1 MPDVQL
7 PAVLRHI
14 RGLVDP
20 QAAPGP
26 SDAQLLERFARH
38 REEAAFTALVRR
50 HGRLVLGVC
59 RRVLRQEQ
67 DAEDA
72 FQATFLALARQ
83 AGSLRASEA
92 VGSWLYR
99 VAYRIATRAEVHMA
113 RRRTTESQAPA
124 RPRGTPHR
132 EADWR
137 ELEAVVQEELG
148 RLPEKFRAPF
158 VLCCLEGKS
167 RAEAA
172 GELGWKEGTVAGRLA
187 QARKLLQD
195 RLTRRGL
202 TLSTVLCLTFL
213 GRPAAAAVPA
223 RLAGPAVR
231 AAVLAAGGGAVTGLI
246 PERIATL
253 ADGAHH
259 AMSATKLKSV
269 ALLLALAAAAA
280 GGLLARPPAAAP
292 PSAEGEKPAAS
303 PERPGGPDTVEGRV
317 LGHDGRPVAGAAVR
331 VGSGAAKAGKGWPVR
346 ATTGADGRF
355 RFTASKAE
363 MRREATLVV
372 TAAGHGSDWVELGPA
387 GKPEALTL
395 RLGREVP
402 IQGRVLT
409 LEGEPVAG
417 ASVEVLRAEKPRG
430 KDLTAWVQTWA
441 RNRDPKAI
449 HLDGSAL
456 GSAKVTTDKAG
467 RFSLGGFGPERA
479 VLLRVGGEDIERA
492 LLWAL
497 TRPGNGPVRE
507 AKGITWARFYLARF
521 DHAAG
526 PTKPVVGTVRDK
538 RTGKPV
544 AGITL
549 MGGYTTAT
557 TDSRG
562 RYRLVGGAKRERYDL
577 FLSAEGKRG
586 LPYFPVLKRDIRD
599 TQGLEPVTADFELE
613 PGLEVSGRL
622 LDAGGKPVPG
632 QVKYV
637 NLPDN
642 PNLKDY
648 LQHTYP
654 GHPVIGGGLGGTGW
668 SRAGDDGRFTAPA
681 LPGPGLLLVRA
692 DEERRFAMLE
702 PGKEFHAA
710 HGISSQ
716 YYTIGYLHAIVPI
729 KPSADRPKS
738 LRQDVVLEPGRSL
751 AGRVVGPD
759 GKPVTGAYVAGLG
772 ELDGFDPIIV
782 GEPMVLDGAE
792 FTAHGLNPRHPRAVF
807 FFHPGKKLSRLL
819 VVRGD
824 EPAPLV
830 VHLQPLVS
838 VRGRLVDAGGLPVKG
853 ATVSTFPFQW
863 GSLPEDLARLNF
875 PAKELM
881 TNGLSQVLWKH
892 AEARRATTD
901 DKGEFLLEGLV
912 PGVPYDLVLLSGRA
926 FGHRVNHLI
935 PPAGQDTKLGDLKFG
950 AVTDLRKPAPKPAP
964 KDKGSK

>member
-7 PAVLRHI
+7 PAVLRQI

-20 QAAPGP
+20 QVAPGP
-26 SDAQLLERFARH
+26 SDAQLLDRFARH

-124 RPRGTPHR
+124 RPRGTAHP

-158 VLCCLEGKS
+158 ILCCLEGKS

-172 GELGWKEGTVAGRLA
+172 EELGWKDGTVAGRLA

-202 TLSTVLCLTFL
+202 TLSTVLYLTFL

-231 AAVLAAGGGAVTGLI
+231 AALIAAGGAVTGLI

-269 ALLLALAAAAA
+269 ALLLAVAAAAA

-292 PSAEGEKPAAS
+292 PSSEGEKSAAR
-303 PERPGGPDTVEGRV
+303 PERLGDTATVEGRV
-317 LGHDGRPVAGAAVR
+317 LGPDGRPVAGASVR
-331 VGSGAAKAGKGWPVR
+331 LGSGATKAGKAWPVR

-355 RFTASKAE
+355 RFAANKAE
-363 MRREATLVV
+363 MRRGATLVA
-372 TAAGHGSDWVELGPA
+372 TAAGHGSDWVELSPD
-387 GKPEALTL
+387 GKAEALAL

-402 IQGRVLT
+402 IQGCVLT

-417 ASVEVLRAEKPRG
+417 ASVEVVRAEKPRG

-441 RNRDPKAI
+441 RSRDPKAI

-456 GSAKVTTDKAG
+456 GPARVTTDKAG

-479 VLLRVGGEDIERA
+479 VLLRVGGEDVERS
-492 LLWAL
+492 LVWAL
-497 TRPGNGPVRE
+497 TRPGHGPVRE

-526 PTKPVVGTVRDK
+526 PTKPIVGTVRDK
-538 RTGKPV
+538 RTGKPIP
-544 AGITL
+544 GITV
-549 MGGYTTAT
+549 GGNLTSAT

-577 FLSAEGKRG
+577 SLSTEGKRG
-586 LPYFPVLKRDIRD
+586 LPYFPVFRRDIRD

-622 LDAGGKPVPG
+622 LDAAGQPVPG

-637 NLPDN
+637 NLPGN

-648 LQHTYP
+648 LQHAFP
-654 GHPVIGGGLGGTGW
+654 GHPVIGGVLLGTGW

-681 LPGPGLLLVRA
+681 MPGPGLLLVRA
-692 DEERRFAMLE
+692 DEERRFALLE
-702 PGKEFHAA
+702 PGKEFHAG
-710 HGISSQ
+710 HNISSQ
-716 YYTIGYLHAIVPI
+716 HYTIGYLHAIVPI
-729 KPSADRPKS
+729 RPSAGRPKS

-759 GKPVTGAYVAGLG
+759 GKPVAGALVAGLG

-782 GEPMVLDGAE
+782 GEPKVLEGAG
-792 FTAHGLNPRHPRAVF
+792 FTAHGLNARHPRAVF

-853 ATVSTFPFQW
+853 ATVSTFPFQFV
-863 GSLPEDLARLNF
+863 SFSEQLAELKLPAI
-875 PAKELM
+875 ELM
-881 TNGLSQVLWKH
+881 INGLYQLLWKH

-901 DKGEFLLEGLV
+901 DKGEFRLEGLV
-912 PGVPYDLVLLSGRA
+912 PGVPLYLFLYSGRA
-926 FGHRVNHLI
+926 FAHRVDHLI

-950 AVTDLRKPAPKPAP
+950 AVTDLRKPAAKPAP